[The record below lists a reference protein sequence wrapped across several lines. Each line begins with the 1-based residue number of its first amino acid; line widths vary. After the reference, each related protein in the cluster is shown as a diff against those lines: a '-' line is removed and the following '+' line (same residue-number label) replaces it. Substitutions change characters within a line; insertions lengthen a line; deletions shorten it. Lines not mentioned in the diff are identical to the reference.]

1 MAARKVSSRTASSK
15 RGARKASPRTASA
28 RKASPRTASARKSG
42 SRRDAG
48 SGGRLGAAL
57 SRFELPPTL
66 HDYAAQVTDRLD
78 GLEREVTRTSTDVRR
93 RAARLIREASHQLGR
108 LEEKGEAGWRRLTRP
123 YRRQLVD
130 LLGRLEKAVAP
141 RPARKKASRKAVR
154 RVREAMD
161 DVAAA
166 VDERG

>member
-1 MAARKVSSRTASSK
+1 LR
-15 RGARKASPRTASA
+15 
-28 RKASPRTASARKSG
+28 
-42 SRRDAG
+42 
-48 SGGRLGAAL
+48 
-57 SRFELPPTL
+57 
-66 HDYAAQVTDRLD
+66 DYAAQVTDRLD
-78 GLEREVTRTSTDVRR
+78 GLERDVTRTSMDVRR

-141 RPARKKASRKAVR
+141 QPARKKASRKAVR

-161 DVAAA
+161 DAANA